1 MAEDR
6 GSLTQDKQKALQI
19 ILRGI
24 GLEADEVVLARLAP
38 QAPALS
44 QLSDGM
50 AELDLSGI
58 EPALAFDA
66 LWEE

>member
-6 GSLTQDKQKALQI
+6 GSLAPDKREALQI

-38 QAPALS
+38 QAPAVSELGDDIA
-44 QLSDGM
+44 Q
-50 AELDLSGI
+50 LDLSGS

-66 LWEE
+66 RWEE